1 MPGAGVQVPRGTGRS
16 VLVWTGCAWEKTDTP
31 EAGLVLCP
39 ASGLP
44 VGSSSALLVKRD
56 GCVDPWAWGGVGE
69 Q

>member
-1 MPGAGVQVPRGTGRS
+1 M
-16 VLVWTGCAWEKTDTP
+16 WTGCAWEKTDTP